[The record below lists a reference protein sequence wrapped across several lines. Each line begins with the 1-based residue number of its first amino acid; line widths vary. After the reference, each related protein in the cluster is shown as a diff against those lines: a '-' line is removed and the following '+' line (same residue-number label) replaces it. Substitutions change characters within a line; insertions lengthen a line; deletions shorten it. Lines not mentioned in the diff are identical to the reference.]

1 MLYFSLYCPK
11 KQSMKTK
18 FEIEFPINSS
28 PQLLFQYISSPSG
41 LSEWFADNVNSRGE
55 IYTFIWEDSEEKAKL
70 TNKKSDEK
78 VRFRWI
84 DEEGN
89 ESENYFELKIV
100 RDEITKD
107 VILVVT
113 DFADEDEVEDQKLLW
128 ESKIHDLKTIRSE
141 EQTSELQSRE
151 ILIIR
156 YYCPTYDSSDL
167 NKKSDEKVRFR
178 MIYKKGNESE
188 NYFELKIVRDEI
200 TKDVILVVTDFA
212 DEDEVEDQKLLWES
226 QIHDLKT
233 ILGSN

>member
-1 MLYFSLYCPK
+1 
-11 KQSMKTK
+11 MKTK

-107 VILVVT
+107 VILV
-113 DFADEDEVEDQKLLW
+113 
-128 ESKIHDLKTIRSE
+128 I
-141 EQTSELQSRE
+141 
-151 ILIIR
+151 
-156 YYCPTYDSSDL
+156 
-167 NKKSDEKVRFR
+167 
-178 MIYKKGNESE
+178 
-188 NYFELKIVRDEI
+188 
-200 TKDVILVVTDFA
+200 TDFA